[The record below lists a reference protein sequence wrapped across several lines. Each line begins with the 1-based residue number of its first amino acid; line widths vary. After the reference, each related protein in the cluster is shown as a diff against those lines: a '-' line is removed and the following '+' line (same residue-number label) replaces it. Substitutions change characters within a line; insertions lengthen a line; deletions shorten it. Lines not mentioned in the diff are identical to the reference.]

1 MSAYDS
7 LTLDEVLAQ
16 LKTVHASI
24 LASGLT
30 EEDGE
35 AFWAPREVQSGLMV
49 AAHRKGA
56 TRAQIQATL

>member
-1 MSAYDS
+1 MSVYDS
-7 LTLDEVLAQ
+7 LSLDQVLAL

-30 EEDGE
+30 EDDGS
-35 AFWAPREVQSGLMV
+35 AFWAPRELQAGLMV

-56 TRAQIQATL
+56 TRDQIQAAL